1 MSNAPRK
8 AFDAYSLNSCDPRTP
23 FNYPP
28 VWLLLGRLG
37 IDGSD
42 SVWLS
47 VAMIVVALAVM
58 VAIFKGR
65 SIGDGAIFAAAILSP
80 SVLMGV
86 ERANVDFSILAL
98 VGGAALVFTEQKTS
112 RALLAVLL
120 IGAAIVLKLYPLFC
134 IALAARFSRR
144 TFLFAAAVVVI
155 SAIYFVIISD
165 YIPLIRQNTPTSF
178 MLSYGYKVLFL
189 GIDHL
194 RSEAGLTAIGL
205 ADTWIPM
212 GLVLTTVI
220 LAVAT
225 ALCHSRPE
233 SSFCQVTDGVAGTA
247 FLFGAGIY
255 CGSFLLGTNFVYRL
269 MFLLLCLPQLRQWA
283 EGTLADDRRTVTS
296 ARVLVGTILFAL
308 WMNGSPNG
316 HTTFMLVPQLTNW
329 LNFFG
334 LATILV
340 LNFVASVRAY
350 RGGTKQLITRS

>member
-1 MSNAPRK
+1 MRFAPVGCSRCPGSGAVVFSAVLLALFVLLGLGHLVGWSPTWRSVGVTPLEPHFFDMHAVTDHVECAAK

-112 RALLAVLL
+112 RTLLAVLL
-120 IGAAIVLKLYPLFC
+120 IGVAIVLKLYPLFC

-144 TFLFAAAVVVI
+144 TFLFAAAVAVI
-155 SAIYFVIISD
+155 TAIYFAIISD

-178 MLSYGYKVLFL
+178 MLSYGYKVLFPW
-189 GIDHL
+189 D
-194 RSEAGLTAIGL
+194 
-205 ADTWIPM
+205 
-212 GLVLTTVI
+212 
-220 LAVAT
+220 
-225 ALCHSRPE
+225 
-233 SSFCQVTDGVAGTA
+233 
-247 FLFGAGIY
+247 
-255 CGSFLLGTNFVYRL
+255 
-269 MFLLLCLPQLRQWA
+269 
-283 EGTLADDRRTVTS
+283 
-296 ARVLVGTILFAL
+296 
-308 WMNGSPNG
+308 
-316 HTTFMLVPQLTNW
+316 
-329 LNFFG
+329 
-334 LATILV
+334 
-340 LNFVASVRAY
+340 
-350 RGGTKQLITRS
+350 